1 MIDIQHGCCLSL
13 ISSLPDRSVDLVL
26 TDPPYGNRETYGRAK
41 RTILGDQHPLVALSA
56 IAACYRVLKLN
67 RVCLC
72 FINMRQ
78 LPFTEGFIARYTS
91 FKIRDVIVWDKRDMA
106 FGHGF
111 RKRYELIMVL
121 EKGRPTYANRSLANV
136 LVSQRIP
143 RPQHPHEKPVALL
156 KTLIEH
162 VTAPR
167 GVILDPFMGSGST
180 GVAAREL
187 GRRFIGIE
195 LDPSCFELAKR
206 RLAADQSAR

>member
-13 ISSLPDRSVDLVL
+13 MGSLPDRSVDLVL

-41 RTILGDQHPLVALSA
+41 RAILGDEHPLVALSA

-78 LPFTEGFIARYTS
+78 LPFVEGFIARYTN
-91 FKIRDVIVWDKRDMA
+91 FKIRDVVVWDKRDMA
-106 FGHGF
+106 LGRGF
-111 RKRYELIMVL
+111 RKRYELILVL
-121 EKGRPTYANRSLANV
+121 EKGRPTYTSRSLANV
-136 LVSQRIP
+136 LVSKRIP
-143 RPQHPHEKPVALL
+143 RPTHPHEKPVDLL

-162 VTAPR
+162 ATTPGDLV
-167 GVILDPFMGSGST
+167 LDPFMGSGST
-180 GVAAREL
+180 GVAAWEL

-195 LDPSCFELAKR
+195 LDATYFDLARR
-206 RLAADQSAR
+206 RLQQAA